1 MLARVVVIVMVR
13 RVKETL
19 TQVRDRLK
27 REQAERTRKRIA
39 ELLGEEEQD
48 SEGEEQAEQG
58 SEVEQL
64 LRQSRQLLEQH
75 VEERKGTVR
84 VSVSCCYCAV
94 CLVVCIVV
102 FFCSLFVVV
111 LGRQHTKNGTQQD

>member
-1 MLARVVVIVMVR
+1 MLGGVVVIVMVR

-27 REQAERTRKRIA
+27 REQAERTRKRCA
-39 ELLGEEEQD
+39 ELLVEAEQD

-58 SEVEQL
+58 SEFEQL
-64 LRQSRQLLEQH
+64 LRQSRQLLEQV

-84 VSVSCCYCAV
+84 VSVPCCYCAA
-94 CLVVCIVV
+94 
-102 FFCSLFVVV
+102 
-111 LGRQHTKNGTQQD
+111 

>member
-1 MLARVVVIVMVR
+1 MMVR
-13 RVKETL
+13 RGKETL
-19 TQVRDRLK
+19 TQVKDRLK
-27 REQAERTRKRIA
+27 REQAERTRIRIA
-39 ELLGEEEQD
+39 ELLVEQEQD
-48 SEGEEQAEQG
+48 SEGEEEAEQG

-64 LRQSRQLLEQH
+64 LRHSRQLLEQV

-102 FFCSLFVVV
+102 CACSLLVVV
-111 LGRQHTKNGTQQD
+111 VGRQQTRNGTQQD